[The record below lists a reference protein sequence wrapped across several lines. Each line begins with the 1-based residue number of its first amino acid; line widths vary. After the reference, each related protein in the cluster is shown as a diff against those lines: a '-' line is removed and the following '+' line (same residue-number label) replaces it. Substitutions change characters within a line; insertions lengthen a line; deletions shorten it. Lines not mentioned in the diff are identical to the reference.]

1 MTMCKCVFIFVLSIL
16 IVFNDYEQKSI
27 TKQINTIEETTKLTQ
42 MYVYLQY
49 KVILSGIAINIIF

>member
-27 TKQINTIEETTKLTQ
+27 KKQINTIDETTKLTQ
-42 MYVYLQY
+42 KYVLT
-49 KVILSGIAINIIF
+49 I